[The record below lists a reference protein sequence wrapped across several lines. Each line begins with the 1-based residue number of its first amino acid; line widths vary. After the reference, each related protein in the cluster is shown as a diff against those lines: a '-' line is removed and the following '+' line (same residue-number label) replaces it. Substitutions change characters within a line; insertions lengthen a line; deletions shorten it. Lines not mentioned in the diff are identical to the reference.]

1 MLTVNGKSYTITLK
15 LMQKYPNLNDLEQY
29 FINKAKGAK

>member
-1 MLTVNGKSYTITLK
+1 MLTVNGKTYNITLK
-15 LMQKYPNLNDLEQY
+15 LMRAYPNLNDLEQY